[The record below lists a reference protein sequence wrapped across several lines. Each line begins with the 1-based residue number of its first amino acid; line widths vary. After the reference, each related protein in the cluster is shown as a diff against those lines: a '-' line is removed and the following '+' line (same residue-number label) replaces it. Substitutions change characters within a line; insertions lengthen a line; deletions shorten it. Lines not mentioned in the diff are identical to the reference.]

1 MRSLL
6 VIKNSGAGTSDDES
20 IEAALE
26 VWRGS
31 TEVAEIEVC
40 ATAGPEELDDVLA
53 GADGRTVVVAGGDG
67 SLHAVV
73 AALHRSGALA
83 ESTLA
88 LLPLGTGNDFA
99 RTLEIPLEPV
109 EAAKVVIAG
118 APRKVDLLVDETGGI
133 VVNHVHVGAGAEASK
148 MGAVWKERLG
158 SIGAGKVNLGKLGYP
173 IGAIQAAVSSVPF
186 KLRVEIDGK
195 VVTTTDDPVLMVSL
209 GNGTSVG
216 GGAELTPDADASDG
230 SIDVMVALPEGALAT
245 LAYAAD
251 VARGEHAERDDV
263 VYLQGC
269 EVKVSGEEFWA
280 SADGEIYG
288 PETSR
293 TWRLERHAYAILL
306 P

>member
-6 VIKNSGAGTSDDES
+6 VIKNSGAGTHDEES
-20 IEAALE
+20 LEAALE

-31 TEVAEIEVC
+31 VDVAEVEVC
-40 ATAGPEELDDVLA
+40 GTSSPEELDDVLA
-53 GADGRTVVVAGGDG
+53 GVDGRTVVVAGGDG

-73 AALHRSGALA
+73 AALYRSGALA
-83 ESTLA
+83 DVPLA

-99 RTLEIPLEPV
+99 RSLGIPLEPAD
-109 EAAKVVIAG
+109 AARVVLDG
-118 APRKVDLLVDETGGI
+118 SPRAIDLLVDETGGI
-133 VVNHVHVGAGAEASK
+133 VVNNVHVGAGAEASK

-173 IGAIQAAVSSVPF
+173 IGAAQAAISSVPF
-186 KLRVEIDGK
+186 NLRVEIDGK

-216 GGAELTPDADASDG
+216 GGTQLTPDADSSDG
-230 SIDVMVALPEGALAT
+230 SIDVMVALPDGALAT
-245 LAYAAD
+245 MAYAAD
-251 VARGEHAERDDV
+251 VARGEHADRDDV
-263 VYLQGC
+263 LYLQGC
-269 EVKVSGEEFWA
+269 EVTVSGEEFWA

-293 TWRLERHAYAILL
+293 TWHVQRGAYRMLL